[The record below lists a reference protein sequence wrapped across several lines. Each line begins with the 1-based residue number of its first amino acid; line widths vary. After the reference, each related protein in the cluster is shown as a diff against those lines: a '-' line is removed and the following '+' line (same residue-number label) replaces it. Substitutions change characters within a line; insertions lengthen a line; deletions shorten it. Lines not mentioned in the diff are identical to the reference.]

1 MAITLHAYL
10 ASLPS
15 IQELKRN
22 GWIRA
27 AVIELIGRARCD
39 RSRRTVGNVCAA
51 TSGATLFPRETD
63 RKRNRGGT
71 RKATRRGKFYIIISP
86 GLLYWTTD
94 SRRQSGGEHFDIFEY
109 FGEDPIY
116 GDREKVKKR
125 AKESWQEER
134 AMDPRVFSEEERGE
148 RAYVYGTRWW

>member
-1 MAITLHAYL
+1 M
-10 ASLPS
+10 
-15 IQELKRN
+15 
-22 GWIRA
+22 
-27 AVIELIGRARCD
+27 
-39 RSRRTVGNVCAA
+39 
-51 TSGATLFPRETD
+51 FPRETD

-86 GLLYWTTD
+86 GLLYWTAARGD
-94 SRRQSGGEHFDIFEY
+94 NLAASISIFFEY

-134 AMDPRVFSEEERGE
+134 AMDPRVFSEEERSE
-148 RAYVYGTRWW
+148 RAYVYATRRW